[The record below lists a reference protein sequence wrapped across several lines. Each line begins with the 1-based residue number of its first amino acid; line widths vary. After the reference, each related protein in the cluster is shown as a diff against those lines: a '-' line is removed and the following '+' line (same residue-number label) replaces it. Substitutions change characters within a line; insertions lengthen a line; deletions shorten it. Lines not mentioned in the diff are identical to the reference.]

1 MPSFHPV
8 LLSDAR
14 ILAAYLI
21 FFGSYFVFALGKFPW
36 MKIDRPG
43 AAIIGAVLMVAF
55 GIVGAQEALASIDFS
70 TIVLLFSMML
80 VVANLRV
87 AGFFERLAERLIAR
101 LQPHH
106 LLPTV
111 IATCG
116 LLSAVLVPAVMV
128 LRTLVAGLPDPHAGW
143 LTLAMASTLAG
154 NLTITG
160 SVANIIVVERA
171 AAEGVHIGFREYARV
186 GLPLTI
192 VTLVWGVVWLA
203 WVT

>member
-1 MPSFHPV
+1 
-8 LLSDAR
+8 
-14 ILAAYLI
+14 
-21 FFGSYFVFALGKFPW
+21 

-116 LLSAVLVPAVMV
+116 LLSAVLVNDIVCLARDSGLGTRDSGFGVRDSGFACRAEAAPRRWRGPA
-128 LRTLVAGLPDPHAGW
+128 
-143 LTLAMASTLAG
+143 
-154 NLTITG
+154 
-160 SVANIIVVERA
+160 ER
-171 AAEGVHIGFREYARV
+171 
-186 GLPLTI
+186 P
-192 VTLVWGVVWLA
+192 
-203 WVT
+203 